1 MEDNTLAQILELGT
15 EELIQVAVSNN
26 EGVIASNGALSL
38 ETGERT
44 GRSPNDRLLTKKT
57 ALLI

>member
-1 MEDNTLAQILELGT
+1 MEDNTLTQILELGT

-38 ETGERT
+38 ETGERLAEVPMT
-44 GRSPNDRLLTKKT
+44 ALLSKKT

>member
-1 MEDNTLAQILELGT
+1 MEDNTLTQILELGT

-38 ETGERT
+38 RRGKGLAEVPMTA
-44 GRSPNDRLLTKKT
+44 LLSKKT